1 MRRRLALVLLG
12 LGVVL
17 GYASGFHALR
27 HGHHHWGY
35 SCYPG
40 ERSWLFGY

>member
-17 GYASGFHALR
+17 GYASGFHTLR
-27 HGHHHWGY
+27 HGHWGY